1 MDSDSDLDYV
11 PIIPPN
17 LERGWYWHVEPAK
30 TAWGHYRSAL
40 KNEAANPVICLHE
53 NCPGKNSYIKDK
65 SGAGDKSKARFKC
78 RKCGKYCSPELY
90 ISTYTDL
97 PPPAPT
103 SWSDLIVKDPPNALG
118 RFGPHIKIVSEILK
132 SNNTA
137 SSSPIFTRTQQLE
150 HMADINSIPSYP
162 SKRAACDIFNT
173 PSSKYITHSDL
184 NSKLEEMLAE
194 MKSLISTG
202 SLPDES
208 IQAKQI
214 AALKEE
220 NALLKEKLT
229 LLTEAVNQLA
239 DKNIPP
245 STNLAAANSTENTR
259 NRSKTANIAGL
270 ITASSKQPKVSY
282 AEIARNLT
290 TNKPKE
296 ETFRL
301 HEAIRKCA
309 GVKPLS
315 SGTKAEQTHFI
326 SRIYVQGITRMPYK
340 DLKQILFTM
349 RFRLSKIFSLD
360 YVGKKTLEFT
370 VAADYAAAMIQKV
383 RSYPFL
389 SVLSKV
395 DPTIPIDKSAS
406 EATKLAVK
414 KAFTDRLQRAFAA
427 TNRPEL
433 ASYFAD
439 LAAESG
445 VILDTPQAVV
455 ECAEESSSSDIQLD
469 QVSSDDQSS
478 QARSMEY

>member
-1 MDSDSDLDYV
+1 MGAIS
-11 PIIPPN
+11 PP
-17 LERGWYWHVEPAK
+17 
-30 TAWGHYRSAL
+30 
-40 KNEAANPVICLHE
+40 
-53 NCPGKNSYIKDK
+53 
-65 SGAGDKSKARFKC
+65 
-78 RKCGKYCSPELY
+78 
-90 ISTYTDL
+90 
-97 PPPAPT
+97 
-103 SWSDLIVKDPPNALG
+103 
-118 RFGPHIKIVSEILK
+118 
-132 SNNTA
+132 
-137 SSSPIFTRTQQLE
+137 
-150 HMADINSIPSYP
+150 
-162 SKRAACDIFNT
+162 
-173 PSSKYITHSDL
+173 
-184 NSKLEEMLAE
+184 
-194 MKSLISTG
+194 
-202 SLPDES
+202 
-208 IQAKQI
+208 
-214 AALKEE
+214 
-220 NALLKEKLT
+220 
-229 LLTEAVNQLA
+229 
-239 DKNIPP
+239 
-245 STNLAAANSTENTR
+245 
-259 NRSKTANIAGL
+259 AGL

-326 SRIYVQGITRMPYK
+326 SRIFVQGITRMPYK

-389 SVLSKV
+389 FVLSKV
-395 DPTIPIDKSAS
+395 DPTMPFDKNAS

-445 VILDTPQAVV
+445 VILDSPQAVV
-455 ECAEESSSSDIQLD
+455 EYAEESSSSDIQLD

-478 QARSMEY
+478 QARFLFFHSLVLPGHLCTLNKDSKSPNPIPIDSANQRSENILANKNILPEISANENNFESNRTNQNSIDFERLTPANDSPQQIQTLTRKNFHFEKNEKNEKKFRSEKSIKRARFQ